1 MVVTNWHIHIHHLHI
16 CIIKQVFPYL
26 FWIRYIYNH
35 SLLSQMN
42 TKPNVL
48 AQLINA
54 IASVNRIFRRLA
66 QNQVTQEVRSHSKVI
81 LLLPHSSHAEVFFY
95 S

>member
-1 MVVTNWHIHIHHLHI
+1 MVETNWHIHIYHLHI

-42 TKPNVL
+42 TKPNEL
-48 AQLINA
+48 AQLISA
-54 IASVNRIFRRLA
+54 IASVNRIFQRLA
-66 QNQVTQEVRSHSKVI
+66 QNQVTREVRLHSKVI
-81 LLLPHSSHAEVFFY
+81 LLLPHSSHAAVFFY